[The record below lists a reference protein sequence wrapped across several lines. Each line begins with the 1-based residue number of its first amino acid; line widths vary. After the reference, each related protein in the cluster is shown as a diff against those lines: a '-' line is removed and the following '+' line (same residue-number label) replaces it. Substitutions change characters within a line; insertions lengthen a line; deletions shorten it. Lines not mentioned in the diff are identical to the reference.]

1 MLAWIRGLGGLMNY
15 LKVKRP
21 AIKSSFLDW
30 FLSVSLK
37 NACEW
42 FFKWYLLWGIIWVT
56 VMAVSFVGV
65 DSLGWDS
72 EDETTIF
79 YLILGL
85 MGLPFVSITYILNC
99 ILADRT
105 LQVRNKKIVLMC
117 ILNSAYA
124 VQLLNIFV
132 NVDASY
138 YIKVLSIILFFAFY
152 TFIIRYGYPIYRK
165 ACWFMLYACVL
176 QTLGDD
182 VSRVACCILEVAF
195 YVKLYQVA
203 KMYNM

>member
-1 MLAWIRGLGGLMNY
+1 MNY
-15 LKVKRP
+15 FKVKRL
-21 AIKSSFLDW
+21 AIKSRFLDW

-42 FFKWYLLWGIIWVT
+42 FFKRYLLWVV
-56 VMAVSFVGV
+56 VMTICFVGV
-65 DSLGWDS
+65 DSLEWDS
-72 EDETTIF
+72 EDKNTIF

-85 MGLPFVSITYILNC
+85 MSLSFVSITYILNC

-117 ILNSAYA
+117 ILSSAYA

-132 NVDASY
+132 NEDVSY
-138 YIKVLSIILFFAFY
+138 YINLSTILFFVFY
-152 TFIIRYGYPIYRK
+152 TFIIRYGYPVYRK

-176 QTLGDD
+176 KTFGDG
-182 VSRVACCILEVAF
+182 VSGVACTILEVAF
-195 YVKLYQVA
+195 YVKLYLTA
-203 KMYNM
+203 KEFDM

>member
-1 MLAWIRGLGGLMNY
+1 MNY
-15 LKVKRP
+15 FKVKRP
-21 AIKSSFLDW
+21 AIKSRFLDW

-37 NACEW
+37 DACEW
-42 FFKWYLLWGIIWVT
+42 FFKRYLLWGIIWVVVMT
-56 VMAVSFVGV
+56 VCFVGV

-85 MGLPFVSITYILNC
+85 MSLPFVFITYILDC

-105 LQVRNKKIVLMC
+105 LQMRNKKIVLMC

-124 VQLLNIFV
+124 VPLLNMFV
-132 NVDASY
+132 NEDASY
-138 YIKVLSIILFFAFY
+138 YIEVFSTILFFAFY
-152 TFIIRYGYPIYRK
+152 AFIIRYGYPIYRK

-176 QTLGDD
+176 KTLGDE
-182 VSRVACCILEVAF
+182 VSRVAYTILEVAF
-195 YVKLYQVA
+195 YVKLYQTA
-203 KMYNM
+203 KKCDLLKSQSK

>member
-1 MLAWIRGLGGLMNY
+1 MNY
-15 LKVKRP
+15 FKVKRP
-21 AIKSSFLDW
+21 AIKSRFLDW

-37 NACEW
+37 NVCEW
-42 FFKWYLLWGIIWVT
+42 LFKWYLLWGIIWVA
-56 VMAVSFVGV
+56 VMAVCFVGV

-117 ILNSAYA
+117 ILNSAY
-124 VQLLNIFV
+124 VVLLNIFV
-132 NVDASY
+132 NEDVSY

-152 TFIIRYGYPIYRK
+152 AFIIRYGYSIYRK
-165 ACWFMLYACVL
+165 ACRFMLYALCLCIKYIGRWCVE
-176 QTLGDD
+176 
-182 VSRVACCILEVAF
+182 VAYTIWEVAF
-195 YVKLYQVA
+195 YVKLHLAA
-203 KMYNM
+203 KKCNM